1 MVMSLELA
9 IEALKELPEGSDITD
24 AIDYLIYLQG
34 IEEGLRD
41 IEAGRV
47 VSHEELLEIIKTWAR

>member
-1 MVMSLELA
+1 MVMSLDRA
-9 IEALKELPEGSDITD
+9 IEALKDLPEGSDVTD
-24 AIDYLIYLQG
+24 AIDYLIYLEG

-41 IEAGRV
+41 VEAGRV